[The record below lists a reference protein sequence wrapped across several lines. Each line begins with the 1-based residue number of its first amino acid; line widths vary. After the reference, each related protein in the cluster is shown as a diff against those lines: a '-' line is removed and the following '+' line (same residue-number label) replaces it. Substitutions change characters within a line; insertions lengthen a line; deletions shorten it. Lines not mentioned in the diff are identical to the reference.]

1 MSKWISVKEA
11 AGKYNLEEEY
21 IRLWVDMKV
30 IVGYLKDCTLVVGDQ
45 SLRTFLTLK
54 ERGVNQAYVAILEHF
69 CIDQSA
75 ACMTYVTLL
84 GARNKEIEMY
94 REAKRQRDTFR
105 GMCLEQN
112 EQIRDLKIELEF
124 ERTGCRDCWLKKL
137 CMRIRKIK
145 AHRYV

>member
-21 IRLWVDMKV
+21 VRLWVDMKV
-30 IVGYLKDCTLVVGDQ
+30 VVGYLKDCTLVVDDQ
-45 SLRTFLTLK
+45 SLRAFLTLK

-69 CIDQSA
+69 CIDQSE

-84 GARNKEIEMY
+84 GARDKEIEMY

-105 GMCLEQN
+105 GMWLEQN
-112 EQIRDLKIELEF
+112 EQIRDLKIELEL